1 MSNIDI
7 EKLSP
12 GLQVLI
18 GLELE
23 NKGMKLELQQLKQE
37 VNQLKGNVTGVNDFS
52 EYPAMLNVEDVAQI
66 LRIGRAQ
73 AYNLTH
79 REDFPKVL
87 CGKRILIVKSH
98 LLKWIASN
106 TFGMNE

>member
-1 MSNIDI
+1 MAFIDTD
-7 EKLSP
+7 KLSP
-12 GLQVLI
+12 ALQALI
-18 GLELE
+18 HLELE
-23 NKGMKLELQQLKQE
+23 NGELKKDIVHLKQE
-37 VNQLKGNVTGVNDFS
+37 VNQLKENVTGVNDFS

-79 REDFPKVL
+79 RKDFPKVL

-106 TFGMNE
+106 TFGVNK